1 MKIVFTFRPPRTWQ
15 DQLSTAFPEERFSYY
30 KSIDEAGD
38 LPEAEVIV
46 TFGDDLTK
54 EHIDNCPKL
63 KWIMV
68 ASAGMEKMP
77 LESIQERDIL
87 VTNARGIHK
96 IPMAEFAMGYM
107 LNHVKRFPELLDLQ
121 KEKTWNKRL
130 LIGELADK
138 HLLVLGTGAIGTEI
152 ARLARAF
159 RMKTTGINRSGHK
172 SDQFDQSYTMDK
184 LSMLL
189 PEADFVVSILP
200 STEET
205 KWLLKKE
212 HFEAMKETAA
222 FINMGRGDL
231 IEEEILMN
239 ALENNEIAHA
249 YLDVFIEEPLP
260 DNHPLWNQENVTIT
274 PHISSVT
281 SEYVPRAMRIF
292 MHNLEVYKER
302 GSHYKNK
309 VDLGKGY

>member
-54 EHIDNCPKL
+54 EHINNCPKL

-159 RMKTTGINRSGHK
+159 RMKTTGVNRSGHK
-172 SDQFDQSYTMDK
+172 SDQFDQSYTLDK

-200 STEET
+200 STGET

-239 ALENNEIAHA
+239 ALE
-249 YLDVFIEEPLP
+249 
-260 DNHPLWNQENVTIT
+260 
-274 PHISSVT
+274 
-281 SEYVPRAMRIF
+281 
-292 MHNLEVYKER
+292 
-302 GSHYKNK
+302 
-309 VDLGKGY
+309 